1 MDENLNYK
9 SYILLSKKKLLIS
22 IYSDLDKKIYENE
35 VPFKKHLNFQEVL
48 NQLDHF
54 LDENIFNIEKKIKSF
69 IKKINIILDLNIFFL
84 IDISIKDINHDD
96 YININNMNY
105 LLYEAK
111 DYCKKTIGDRKIV
124 HMIISNYQIDDQNYS
139 HLPKNVKGK
148 NFSIDLNFIC
158 ISYDLIKNLENIL
171 KKYQI
176 SAVKMISFD
185 YISKF
190 FKNDEKDIF
199 LLTKEILNGYNP
211 NEITIVNKTPKKEG
225 FFEKFFNFFS

>member
-139 HLPKNVKGK
+139 HLPKNVKGE